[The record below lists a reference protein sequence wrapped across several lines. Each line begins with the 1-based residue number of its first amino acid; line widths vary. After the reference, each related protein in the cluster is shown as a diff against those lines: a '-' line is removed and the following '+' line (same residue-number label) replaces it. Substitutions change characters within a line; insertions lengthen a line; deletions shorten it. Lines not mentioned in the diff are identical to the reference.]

1 MDLTDLEEEAQRLTT
16 YINDAMWDDH
26 AGFYYDRRYYHTHTP
41 ARVVSCRVRTRV
53 VQRVSCRV
61 SCVGAG

>member
-26 AGFYYDRRYYHTHTP
+26 TGFYYDRRYNTP
-41 ARVVSCRVRTRV
+41 VRVVSCARASCSACRV
-53 VQRVSCRV
+53 V
-61 SCVGAG
+61 